1 MQGSRPP
8 VAAPTLIVSQDGSTQ
23 AACNA
28 CDWHLDTA
36 TWDEATEA
44 LRDHERPLPFCA
56 CGRVNDER
64 AEHGLDPGNVR
75 LRQEHMDPHR
85 SGSGLVWLRCVAA
98 SPMFCKHFSIAR
110 WRMKSP
116 WCVASVQESDL
127 REHFVQLFARD
138 PHVQDHRTDIVKVAL
153 PRHPPVRDVDGL
165 EVVPVRP

>member
-1 MQGSRPP
+1 MFRYLWATIFRSP
-8 VAAPTLIVSQDGSTQ
+8 LIPAHGT
-23 AACNA
+23 
-28 CDWHLDTA
+28 
-36 TWDEATEA
+36 
-44 LRDHERPLPFCA
+44 
-56 CGRVNDER
+56 CGYASVNC
-64 AEHGLDPGNVR
+64 
-75 LRQEHMDPHR
+75 
-85 SGSGLVWLRCVAA
+85 WLRCVAA